1 MATTLEQYWTDE
13 VARLDVRLTAQTTD
27 VNAQRN
33 ALLAAQAAQLA
44 AGNAVRTESEKV
56 AAARKAL
63 AGIPM
68 PADGHP
74 LLVAMEQAL
83 VALAE
88 AQVALASA
96 DRAVQTAGAELARKE
111 AERAALE
118 SERADAERKR
128 VQEEKAR
135 ELRQAMVDKL
145 TTGDLST
152 LAADAAAA
160 IAASET
166 TARARVEGEFPT
178 SATPAKNFLERAR
191 ARRAIVRDALKSAD
205 TVEAAAYAADV
216 SALAKAERDFAA
228 AVTAVRIVADAAP
241 RLAADS
247 ATLARLAALPAPN
260 PPHTY
265 PILTRWQHDRLH
277 DPDKKD
283 DREDALAK
291 LTDIDDA
298 QVAVQSAQRTYDL
311 ALHAA
316 MKVEPDKTQA
326 QLDSS
331 TVSAEH
337 DALDEKLD
345 SLQEKRAD
353 MSADEHA
360 LVQAWFAA
368 VPDNLWDELEKL
380 DTARARLA
388 SLAGSPSPSDLV
400 NALGAAETALTTALT
415 NARLAKRK
423 QDGADAAARRATARL
438 TAERETVTS
447 RSRAYAH
454 SAAMF

>member
-13 VARLDVRLTAQTTD
+13 VARLGARLTAQTAD
-27 VNAQRN
+27 VNAQRD

-44 AGNAVRTESEKV
+44 AGNAVRSESEKV

-68 PADGHP
+68 PADGDP

-96 DRAVQTAGAELARKE
+96 DRAVQAAGAELARKE

-118 SERADAERKR
+118 AERADAERKR
-128 VQEEKAR
+128 TQEEKAR
-135 ELRQAMVDKL
+135 DLRQDMIDKL

-152 LAADAAAA
+152 LAADAQAA
-160 IAASET
+160 IDASET

-191 ARRAIVRDALKSAD
+191 ARRGIVRDALKSAD

-216 SALAKAERDFAA
+216 PALAKAERDFAA
-228 AVTAVRIVADAAP
+228 AAAAVRTAADAAP
-241 RLAADS
+241 RLAADG
-247 ATLARLAALPAPN
+247 ATLARLAALPAPS
-260 PPHTY
+260 PPDSY

-277 DPDKKD
+277 AEDLKD
-283 DREDALAK
+283 DREAALAK

-298 QVAVQSAQRTYDL
+298 QVAVQSAQQAYDL

-316 MKVEPDKTQA
+316 MKAEPDKTQA

-337 DALDEKLD
+337 DALDEKRD

-368 VPDNLWDELEKL
+368 VPDKLWDELEKL

-388 SLAGSPSPSDLV
+388 SLAGSPSPSELV

-415 NARLAKRK
+415 TARLAKRK
-423 QDGADAAARRATARL
+423 QDGADAAARRATAKL
-438 TAERETVTS
+438 AAERETVTN